1 MQHLARAHAE
11 HVQLLV
17 RTGGRRALARPNFIV
32 EHACHNT
39 GMGHNARRHSLEDRP
54 FLSWIVRTDRA
65 PESAYFAISIPCSRI
80 SPSGTCW
87 KPVMLFFIPTIFFAV
102 HRYTS
107 GRSFRSCSQT
117 LA

>member
-11 HVQLLV
+11 NVQLLV
-17 RTGGRRALARPNFIV
+17 RTGCRRALARPNFTV
-32 EHACHNT
+32 NHACHNT
-39 GMGHNARRHSLEDRP
+39 RMGHIARRHRLGGRL
-54 FLSWIVRTDRA
+54 FLSWIVRTDCA
-65 PESAYFAISIPCSRI
+65 PGPAYFPISIPCSRT

-107 GRSFRSCSQT
+107 GKSFRSYPT
-117 LA
+117 HH